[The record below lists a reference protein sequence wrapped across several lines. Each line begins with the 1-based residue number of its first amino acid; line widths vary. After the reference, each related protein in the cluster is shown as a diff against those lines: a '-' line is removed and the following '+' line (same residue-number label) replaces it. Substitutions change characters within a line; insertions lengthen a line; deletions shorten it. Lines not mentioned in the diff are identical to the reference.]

1 MNSNLPTV
9 TVITCSLVA
18 DEKLIATL
26 RSVQQQKNVNVENIV
41 ISPDRRI
48 EEIEVARNSQRLVR
62 KSNGVYDAM
71 NAGLELATSQFCM
84 FLNSG
89 DSYIGSYS
97 IANLLKNV
105 DGHLWG
111 YGGIKRIHKSGK
123 KSTYRF
129 LPYSQLLHKFGLK
142 YVPHPASFVD
152 TATAKKFAGFDESFP
167 IAADQ
172 KLLLQFSLL
181 SKPIVK
187 RHLVVE
193 FDMGGLSSGRNY
205 SEISRDFSEIR
216 DSIHL
221 SNHFEMLSHER
232 VVKVIEK
239 LYYLRKYNQ

>member
-1 MNSNLPTV
+1 
-9 TVITCSLVA
+9 
-18 DEKLIATL
+18 
-26 RSVQQQKNVNVENIV
+26 
-41 ISPDRRI
+41 
-48 EEIEVARNSQRLVR
+48 
-62 KSNGVYDAM
+62 
-71 NAGLELATSQFCM
+71 
-84 FLNSG
+84 
-89 DSYIGSYS
+89 
-97 IANLLKNV
+97 
-105 DGHLWG
+105 
-111 YGGIKRIHKSGK
+111 
-123 KSTYRF
+123 
-129 LPYSQLLHKFGLK
+129 
-142 YVPHPASFVD
+142 VD